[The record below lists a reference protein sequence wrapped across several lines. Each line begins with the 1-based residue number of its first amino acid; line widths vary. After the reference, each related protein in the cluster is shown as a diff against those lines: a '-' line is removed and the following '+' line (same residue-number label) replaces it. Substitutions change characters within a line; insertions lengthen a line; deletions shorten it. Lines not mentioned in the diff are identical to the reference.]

1 MDVLGSAGGG
11 QVGLGEL
18 VVGGGEADL
27 ESLGFTG
34 PAFALGFGD
43 AVQEVVADF
52 FEPAALGGVD
62 PQEGAPDAGVLVD
75 AAGGVGASAVAEGD
89 AAALEVAE
97 ELVPLGVGG
106 GAVFLAGAQLP
117 PAGDVGAV

>member
-27 ESLGFTG
+27 ESLGFAD

-43 AVQEVVADF
+43 ASQEVVADL
-52 FEPAALGGVD
+52 FEAVPQGGV
-62 PQEGAPDAGVLVD
+62 GAEHGASDARVLVD
-75 AAGGVGASAVAEGD
+75 AAGGVGASGVAKCDG
-89 AAALEVAE
+89 AALEVTK
-97 ELVPLGVGG
+97 ELFPFGV
-106 GAVFLAGAQLP
+106 AG
-117 PAGDVGAV
+117 